1 MSSEQVC
8 EGIDRLI
15 TIDVSGRGVIY
26 RLYEAARS
34 QSGKPLTLSAA
45 ESIRERLKEGDTVII
60 TTGFR
65 VLPDMIQ
72 ETDGPLGAA
81 SIAKALAHL
90 KAKPVILIERESF
103 GIMRAALTSLGLREA
118 RNIEELGGY
127 SYILMSF
134 PYEISEAEEEAERV
148 VSEYNPSIFL
158 SIEKAGMAG
167 NGRYHTMRGYDITDF
182 HIKVEALLE
191 RAKKNGALTV
201 AIGDGGNEVGMGN
214 IREVVERNVPN
225 GEKIASISTVDRL
238 ICAAVSNWGGYGLS
252 AALSMME
259 GVKEALHT
267 PEQEEMML
275 KSILEAGAVDGVTGK
290 REESVDN
297 IPMKVHSSI
306 IRILEG
312 LIKK

>member
-1 MSSEQVC
+1 MSFEQIC

-26 RLYEAARS
+26 KLYDAARS
-34 QSGKPLTLSAA
+34 QSGRPLTLNAA
-45 ESIRERLKEGDTVII
+45 DSIREKLKEGDTAII

-81 SIAKALAHL
+81 SITKALMHL
-90 KAKPVILIERESF
+90 RAKPVVVIERESF
-103 GIMRAALTSLGLREA
+103 GIMRAALSSLGLREA
-118 RNIEELGGY
+118 RNIDELGEN

-134 PYEISEAEEEAERV
+134 PYEISEAEEEAERL

-158 SIEKAGMAG
+158 SIEKAGMAS

-182 HIKVEALLE
+182 HMKVEALLE

-214 IREVVERNVPN
+214 IRETVERSVPN
-225 GEKIASISTVDRL
+225 GEKIAAVSRVDRL

-252 AALSMME
+252 AALSMIG

-267 PEQEEMML
+267 PEQEELML
-275 KSILEAGAVDGVTGK
+275 RNILEAGAVDGITGK